1 MASRNV
7 LNFTRVSRS
16 RNDEIK
22 SNLHATTNPTNKDDS
37 TERYEPG
44 STWLNVVTDQL
55 WICTD
60 SRSNFAVWK
69 EVLFNDNRIVVLE
82 SKVAQLID
90 VIKSLT
96 EINIEYT
103 ELL

>member
-1 MASRNV
+1 MSRNV
-7 LNFTRVSRS
+7 LNVSRASRS

-22 SNLHATTNPTNKDDS
+22 SNLHATSNPTNQNDS
-37 TERYEPG
+37 TERYEVG
-44 STWLNVVTDQL
+44 STWMNVVTDQL

-82 SKVAQLID
+82 NKITQLIE
-90 VIKSLT
+90 VIKNLT
-96 EINIEYT
+96 EINIEYRPV
-103 ELL
+103 